1 MFLCDVLLWAFQNF
15 VLFNS
20 LLSRWLSFIALSLTH
35 SIGDSFLSLLPCWH
49 IFERSAE
56 YGMLGRGC
64 RIVYSNL
71 LNFKKDLEVSPLF
84 YFTRSFRILLKGD
97 FEERE

>member
-1 MFLCDVLLWAFQNF
+1 MA
-15 VLFNS
+15 LFH
-20 LLSRWLSFIALSLTH
+20 FSLTH

-84 YFTRSFRILLKGD
+84 DSHASLRIQILKSKK
-97 FEERE
+97 

>member
-1 MFLCDVLLWAFQNF
+1 MCHT
-15 VLFNS
+15 S
-20 LLSRWLSFIALSLTH
+20 LSV
-35 SIGDSFLSLLPCWH
+35 GDSFLSLLPCWH

-71 LNFKKDLEVSPLF
+71 LNFKRDLEV
-84 YFTRSFRILLKGD
+84 
-97 FEERE
+97 